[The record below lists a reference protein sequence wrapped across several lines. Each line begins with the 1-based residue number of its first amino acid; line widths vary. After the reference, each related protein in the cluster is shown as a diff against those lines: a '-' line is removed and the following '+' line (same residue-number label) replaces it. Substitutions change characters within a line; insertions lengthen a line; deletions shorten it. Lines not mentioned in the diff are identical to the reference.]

1 MHSSWWLTL
10 LLVVPLVGAIGAAF
24 TRKREGRAYVIAIGA
39 SAVELVLA
47 LVVAFLYNDHVAK
60 AQTFDFATRH
70 VLAAPFGLAYD
81 VSIDGISLLMVVFTA
96 LTVLLALLGARDRRQ
111 EPAFVS
117 WMLLL
122 TCFTMGSFLAHD
134 LLEFF
139 IFFELTLI
147 PCYFI
152 ISQWGGKERSKAA
165 LKFFIY
171 TFTGSAFLLIGILYL
186 AFAHQHQFP
195 RFGAHVLLQRA
206 LSDGDVPRHRRVA
219 LHRLRHRLRGE
230 GADLALPHVVADH
243 LRRGPDGG
251 VDRDVGAAR
260 QARHLRTAALR
271 GRDSSR
277 WRW

>member
-47 LVVAFLYNDHVAK
+47 LVVAFLYDDHVAK

-117 WMLLL
+117 WM
-122 TCFTMGSFLAHD
+122 
-134 LLEFF
+134 
-139 IFFELTLI
+139 
-147 PCYFI
+147 
-152 ISQWGGKERSKAA
+152 
-165 LKFFIY
+165 
-171 TFTGSAFLLIGILYL
+171 
-186 AFAHQHQFP
+186 
-195 RFGAHVLLQRA
+195 
-206 LSDGDVPRHRRVA
+206 
-219 LHRLRHRLRGE
+219 
-230 GADLALPHVVADH
+230 
-243 LRRGPDGG
+243 
-251 VDRDVGAAR
+251 
-260 QARHLRTAALR
+260 
-271 GRDSSR
+271 
-277 WRW
+277 